1 MENNSDL
8 EFLLMFTNF
17 PYIDRNSFTTKD
29 YICNKYNFH
38 PAEAWKWIEDAVSKG
53 LIEEVREDSPLGKL
67 KCKTKYK
74 ITNKG

>member
-29 YICNKYNFH
+29 YICNKYNWDVVV
-38 PAEAWKWIEDAVSKG
+38 EKT
-53 LIEEVREDSPLGKL
+53 LKL
-67 KCKTKYK
+67 YQR
-74 ITNKG
+74 